1 MFTTESVIL
10 MIFAAG
16 FILFSFSIL
25 VFAVMCYRIAALYA
39 PPLENRSR
47 IPTLGQ
53 RLRHKLKLEPADTK
67 TDPEVI
73 QGKNAWPEP
82 EEEVAGSPVVT
93 QFVGAAE
100 ASQAKDRDE
109 WWQEQRDLGYTEDQ
123 IGEMED
129 SRVVPVFEAES

>member
-10 MIFAAG
+10 MIFAAA
-16 FILFSFSIL
+16 FILFSFSIV

-39 PPLENRSR
+39 PGAENEPQ
-47 IPTLGQ
+47 IPTLAHRIG
-53 RLRHKLKLEPADTK
+53 RKLKLEPADTE
-67 TDPEVI
+67 TDTEVV
-73 QGKNAWPEP
+73 QGQNAWPDR
-82 EEEVAGSPVVT
+82 EEEVAASPAVT

-109 WWQEQRDLGYTEDQ
+109 WWQEQRDLGYTEDE